1 MTVFKIVNEA
11 KNLALKVELMIQEQS
26 NRFGGG
32 RKNYGYDSVCSSNR
46 VVGEKNKGVVEKS
59 AGGVEK
65 KDDKAEGKKL
75 MEPKETLRQSNPY
88 AKPILGKCYRCN
100 QPGHQS
106 MNIRIEGP

>member
-1 MTVFKIVNEA
+1 MKPHIRDRLGVTVFKTVNEA
-11 KNLALKVELMIQEQS
+11 KNLALRAELMIQEQS

-46 VVGEKNKGVVEKS
+46 VVGEKNKGVVEKF

-75 MEPKETLRQSNPY
+75 MEPTQGK
-88 AKPILGKCYRCN
+88 AILMLS
-100 QPGHQS
+100 QF
-106 MNIRIEGP
+106 